1 MSCVDPQSVA
11 PNGPIHDPV
20 LYPVMIASCKSS
32 SSLLSVVYEL
42 ARANTDSVVPHEI
55 MVILD
60 RIILLLAVG
69 RPSNSCSRMLDQRSL
84 IR

>member
-11 PNGPIHDPV
+11 PNSLIHDPG
-20 LYPVMIASCKSS
+20 LYPVMIASCKSPS
-32 SSLLSVVYEL
+32 AHLSVVYEL
-42 ARANTDSVVPHEI
+42 ARANTDSVVPHGI
-55 MVILD
+55 MVLLD

-69 RPSNSCSRMLDQRSL
+69 SPSNSCSRMLDQRSL